1 MLDSLLSY
9 KENIDIEILAKML
22 SIVIQFS
29 QLECQA
35 QL

>member
-9 KENIDIEILAKML
+9 KENIDIEIFAKML

-29 QLECQA
+29 QLEFQA